1 MISTLLHL
9 LRLFP
14 FLCGGHRQLAL
25 ENLALRQQLTV
36 YRRTVAR
43 PRLRRGDR
51 LFWVALSR
59 LWRGW
64 KQALVIVAP
73 DTVLCWQ
80 RRRFRDYWTRRS
92 RRSVVGRPPVAPEI
106 RALVARMAAANPL
119 WGAPRIH
126 GELLKLG
133 IDVAERTVSRLM
145 PKRRPSPSQTWRT
158 FLTNHVRDL
167 VSIDFFTVPTA
178 HLRVLFI
185 LVVLA
190 HHRRRVVHFNVTEHP
205 TAAWTAQQIVEA
217 FPDDTAPSY
226 LLRDRDTIYGHA
238 FRHRVKGMG
247 IREILTAPQSPWQNP
262 FAERL
267 IGSVRRECLDH
278 VLVLSERHL
287 RRCLDPLL
295 RLLSWRSNSPLTG
308 EGCAGRQAH
317 RAAGDGHGCADSRSR
332 WPASSLRPA
341 GGLSQPPP
349 AVTPGELPAVRSLA
363 IPVHTP
369 DCPAS
374 HPCPGSPGVPRPLTR
389 ASAVVNR
396 VG

>member
-1 MISTLLHL
+1 MITTRLHL

-73 DTVLCWQ
+73 DTVLRWQ
-80 RRRFRDYWTRRS
+80 RRRFRDYWTRLS
-92 RRSVVGRPPVAPEI
+92 RRPVVGRPPVTPEI

-126 GELLKLG
+126 GELLKVG
-133 IDVAERTVSRLM
+133 MNVAERTVSRLM
-145 PKRRPSPSQTWRT
+145 PKRRPAPSQTWRT

-178 HLRVLFI
+178 HWRVLFF

-190 HHRRRVVHFNVTEHP
+190 HHRRRVLHFNVTEHP

-217 FPDDTAPSY
+217 FPDDTAPAY

-238 FRHRVKGMG
+238 FRQRVKGMQ
-247 IREILTAPQSPWQNP
+247 IREILTAPRSPWQNP

-287 RRCLDPLL
+287 RRVLT
-295 RLLSWRSNSPLTG
+295 RYFAYYHGARTHLSLEKDAPDARPIERPAMGKVVPIPEVGGLHH
-308 EGCAGRQAH
+308 RYVR
-317 RAAGDGHGCADSRSR
+317 RAA
-332 WPASSLRPA
+332 
-341 GGLSQPPP
+341 
-349 AVTPGELPAVRSLA
+349 
-363 IPVHTP
+363 
-369 DCPAS
+369 
-374 HPCPGSPGVPRPLTR
+374 
-389 ASAVVNR
+389 
-396 VG
+396 